1 MMIGEGGT
9 SCTCADDGIE
19 ITEAD
24 KAAFVKTTEANET
37 EYDFKNETKTSSKLN
52 DAYSLNLQIS

>member
-19 ITEAD
+19 IAEAD
-24 KAAFVKTTEANET
+24 QAAFVKTMEANET
-37 EYDFKNETKTSSKLN
+37 EYDFTNEAQTSSEPN

>member
-9 SCTCADDGIE
+9 SCTCAGDGIE

-24 KAAFVKTTEANET
+24 QAAFVKTTEANET
-37 EYDFKNETKTSSKLN
+37 EYDFKNEAQTSSKPN
-52 DAYSLNLQIS
+52 NAYSLNM

>member
-9 SCTCADDGIE
+9 SCTSADDGFE

-24 KAAFVKTTEANET
+24 QAAFVKTTEANET
-37 EYDFKNETKTSSKLN
+37 EYDFKMRLKLH
-52 DAYSLNLQIS
+52 LNRTMHIP

>member
-9 SCTCADDGIE
+9 SSTCADDGIE

-24 KAAFVKTTEANET
+24 QAAFVKTTEASET
-37 EYDFKNETKTSSKLN
+37 EYDFTNEAQTSSKPN
-52 DAYSLNLQIS
+52 DTYSLNL

>member
-1 MMIGEGGT
+1 MIGEGGT

-24 KAAFVKTTEANET
+24 QAAFVKTTEANET
-37 EYDFKNETKTSSKLN
+37 EYDFTNEAQTSSKPN
-52 DAYSLNLQIS
+52 DAYSLNL

>member
-9 SCTCADDGIE
+9 SCTCANDGIE
-19 ITEAD
+19 ISEAD
-24 KAAFVKTTEANET
+24 QAAFVKTMEANET
-37 EYDFKNETKTSSKLN
+37 EYDFTIEAQTSSKPN

>member
-1 MMIGEGGT
+1 MIIGEGGT

-24 KAAFVKTTEANET
+24 KAAFVKTTEASET
-37 EYDFKNETKTSSKLN
+37 EYDFTNEAQTSS
-52 DAYSLNLQIS
+52 